1 MAEMSLYKTNE
12 NNIDFF
18 HFCSNRMKKID
29 LNLERVKK
37 NLEYMEDMYEGVF
50 RRVNR
55 LIVK

>member
-1 MAEMSLYKTNE
+1 
-12 NNIDFF
+12 
-18 HFCSNRMKKID
+18 MKKID
-29 LNLERVKK
+29 VNLERVKK